1 MHVVKKFQMFA
12 ALASCARNTGN
23 FALGEKLFEYAK
35 QLSKIF
41 TELDELE
48 MPFTV
53 AMGFVLL

>member
-1 MHVVKKFQMFA
+1 MFA